1 MCVRESGRV
10 GGRAGADRGV
20 LADCIIKLL
29 RRLPLSTPLL
39 SSLAVCVRVLV
50 NCCCKQS
57 LAEARKRSSSVN
69 IDDTLSTTYNPH
81 QFPITH
87 KYTHAAQFYCPKFRT
102 QEVWVLNN
110 STIDAKDGPP
120 AARGRCLFIC
130 LIRKMVDAV
139 TV

>member
-1 MCVRESGRV
+1 MCVRESGTV

-39 SSLAVCVRVLV
+39 SSLAVCVRARVCVLV

-69 IDDTLSTTYNPH
+69 IDDTLSKT
-81 QFPITH
+81 
-87 KYTHAAQFYCPKFRT
+87 K
-102 QEVWVLNN
+102 
-110 STIDAKDGPP
+110 
-120 AARGRCLFIC
+120 
-130 LIRKMVDAV
+130 
-139 TV
+139 